1 VLETE
6 TETHRG
12 REGERESIEKKII
25 PERAELSRESGAI
38 DKWAGQRDVAVW
50 DEEEEEEEEE
60 DEQWTTIFVEE
71 VNKQLGTR

>member
-50 DEEEEEEEEE
+50 DEEEEE

>member
-1 VLETE
+1 VLETD
-6 TETHRG
+6 TETHRV

-50 DEEEEEEEEE
+50 DEEEEE